1 MDPISL
7 IVSALAAGAAAGLKP
22 MAEKVVKDAYEGI
35 KAVIQGKYGHVNV
48 DLLQSDP
55 TSKARQEVM
64 KEDLA
69 KTDAGKD
76 EELLRK
82 AKEVLDRVQRHAP
95 DAAAAVGV
103 SLEEIKVIGT
113 LDIADIIASG
123 TGVSAK
129 KVEVGQDMKI
139 EGVRAGQTW
148 ESPNPQTRQ

>member
-139 EGVRAGQTW
+139 EGVRAGQTR

>member
-139 EGVRAGQTW
+139 KGVRAGQTM

>member
-7 IVSALAAGAAAGLKP
+7 IVTALATGAAAGLKP

-35 KAVIQGKYGHVNV
+35 KAVIQRKYGHVNV

-55 TSKARQEVM
+55 TSKSRQEVT

-82 AKEVLDRVQRHAP
+82 AKEVLDCVQRHAP

-123 TGVSAK
+123 PGLIAK

-139 EGVRAGQTW
+139 KGVRAGQTR